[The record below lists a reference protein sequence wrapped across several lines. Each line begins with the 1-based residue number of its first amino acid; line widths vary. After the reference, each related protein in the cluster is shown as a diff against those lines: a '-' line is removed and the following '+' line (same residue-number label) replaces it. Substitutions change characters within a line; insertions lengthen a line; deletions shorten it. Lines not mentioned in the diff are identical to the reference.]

1 MNRLLGLALLMVL
14 PAMALADFRSDFRNG
29 VAAAERQDWAAV
41 ERAMNQALAD
51 RAAPDGSIRILGMPY
66 APKFFLGLA
75 AFSTNRCR
83 EAIDWL
89 EDPATAA
96 VIDRNPRDANR
107 RRMMIERCSA
117 RLAREAAPAPA
128 PVGAAPEPAPQ
139 TSAAARPTAAQPS
152 TPARPAPAAATA
164 ARQPAAAAVS
174 PPKPVAGL
182 EPRPA
187 NAGAAS
193 LPAARALLRAQLA
206 DYLEGRFEAAA
217 GWAQESALAAHS
229 RLLAH
234 ALLARAAAGLELY
247 VRGGERDPALLSR
260 VRADLARVRQLD
272 PTLVP
277 SARAYSPRLRALHRS
292 VN

>member
-1 MNRLLGLALLMVL
+1 VNRLLGLALLMVL

-89 EDPATAA
+89 EDPPTAA

-117 RLAREAAPAPA
+117 RLARQSAPAADPVSAAPAPVA
-128 PVGAAPEPAPQ
+128 QSTP
-139 TSAAARPTAAQPS
+139 QPS

-217 GWAQESALAAHS
+217 GWAQEAALAEHS